1 MPCLKSKHILM
12 CEADPDWSTHPSP
25 RVYLQDKIRELEQ
38 ALLEQETMQM
48 RMDAIERECHE
59 TQARVC
65 VCVCVQTVVVAASL
79 LLAENMLARGA

>member
-1 MPCLKSKHILM
+1 MPCLKSKHILI

-38 ALLEQETMQM
+38 ALVEQETMQM

>member
-1 MPCLKSKHILM
+1 MS
-12 CEADPDWSTHPSP
+12 
-25 RVYLQDKIRELEQ
+25 LQDKIRELEQ
-38 ALLEQETMQM
+38 ALVDQETMQM

-65 VCVCVQTVVVAASL
+65 VCVCVCVQTVVVAASL

>member
-1 MPCLKSKHILM
+1 MPCLKSKHILI

-25 RVYLQDKIRELEQ
+25 RVFLQDKIRELEQ
-38 ALLEQETMQM
+38 ALVEQETMQM

-65 VCVCVQTVVVAASL
+65 VCKQWLCLPAYCLLKTC
-79 LLAENMLARGA
+79 LLAVPDC

>member
-25 RVYLQDKIRELEQ
+25 RVYLTCRRINPHVRVYLQDKIRELEQ
-38 ALLEQETMQM
+38 ALVEQETMQM

-65 VCVCVQTVVVAASL
+65 KQ
-79 LLAENMLARGA
+79 

>member
-38 ALLEQETMQM
+38 ALVEQETMQM